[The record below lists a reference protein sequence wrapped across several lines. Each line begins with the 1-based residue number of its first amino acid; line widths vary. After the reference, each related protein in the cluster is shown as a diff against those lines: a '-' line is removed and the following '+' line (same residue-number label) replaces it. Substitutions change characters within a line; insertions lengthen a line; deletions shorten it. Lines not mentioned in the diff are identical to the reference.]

1 MNKHDQ
7 STIETIELVTSSAT
21 NSTTAWTTEDDASFR
36 ESKRQS
42 SWRQG
47 RRGAGE
53 EWPNRAREL
62 RMYNYVREAVSRE
75 VGKLLQSLLND

>member
-7 STIETIELVTSSAT
+7 STIENVEITAHPATST
-21 NSTTAWTTEDDASFR
+21 GQVWTTEDDASFR
-36 ESKRQS
+36 ESKRRS
-42 SWRQG
+42 T
-47 RRGAGE
+47 RRRVRHGAGE

-75 VGKLLQSLLND
+75 VGKLLQLLLND